1 MNDKH
6 ECHEDLETVMP
17 ELMSALDRVR
27 ELDLTPFDC
36 PWSAVVTGRMTVAE
50 WRGSDEAC

>member
-6 ECHEDLETVMP
+6 ECYEDLETAMP

-50 WRGSDEAC
+50 WRGSDVAC